1 MEANK
6 SIEIDEEKQYGL
18 YKIERQNE
26 QIKKTYSDHNAILI
40 NLDFI
45 SPEEG
50 SRKKKVITWK
60 GYKKYQK

>member
-6 SIEIDEEKQYGL
+6 SMEIDEEKQYGL
-18 YKIERQNE
+18 YEIERQNE
-26 QIKKTYSDHNAILI
+26 QIKKTYSDHNTILI

-50 SRKKKVITWK
+50 SRKKKVIT
-60 GYKKYQK
+60 

>member
-18 YKIERQNE
+18 YKLERQNE
-26 QIKKTYSDHNAILI
+26 QIKKAYSDHNAILI

-45 SPEEG
+45 SPE
-50 SRKKKVITWK
+50 
-60 GYKKYQK
+60 

>member
-1 MEANK
+1 MEADK

>member
-6 SIEIDEEKQYGL
+6 NMEIDEEKQYGL

-50 SRKKKVITWK
+50 SRKKKVIT
-60 GYKKYQK
+60 